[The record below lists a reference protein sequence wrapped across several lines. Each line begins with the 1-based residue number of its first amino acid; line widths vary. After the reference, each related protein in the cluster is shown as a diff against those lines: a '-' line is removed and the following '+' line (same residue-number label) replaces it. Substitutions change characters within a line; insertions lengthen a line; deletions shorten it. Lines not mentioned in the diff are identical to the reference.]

1 MNIIIYIK
9 EMGISTEKIR
19 KCVTGKRSEV
29 GGSNVIGAVWL
40 RESPYKFN

>member
-1 MNIIIYIK
+1 MNIIIRIK
-9 EMGISTEKIR
+9 EVGINTEKIR
-19 KCVTGKRSEV
+19 GCVTSERSEV